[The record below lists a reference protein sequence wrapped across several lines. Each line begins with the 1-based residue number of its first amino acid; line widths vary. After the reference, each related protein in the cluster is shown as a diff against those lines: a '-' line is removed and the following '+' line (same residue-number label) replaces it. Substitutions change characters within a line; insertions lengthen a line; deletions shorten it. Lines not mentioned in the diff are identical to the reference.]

1 MMGKHGEI
9 IADLQE
15 YRVGISVAVC
25 ISYCLVVHSMKL
37 ATMCLYMLQVCL
49 LVNYRDNHGLLV
61 WTKEHRLFQTS
72 SKSTTP
78 T

>member
-25 ISYCLVVHSMKL
+25 ISYCLIVHSMKL

-49 LVNYRDNHGLLV
+49 L
-61 WTKEHRLFQTS
+61 
-72 SKSTTP
+72 
-78 T
+78 